1 MTPEQKA
8 RQQIDR
14 QLEQAGWI
22 VRDYRQ
28 MNITAGLGVAV
39 REFPLTTGDADYMLY
54 ADAKAIGVVE
64 AKPKGHTLTGVE
76 TQSGKYLDG
85 LPAGL
90 PSHRLPLPF
99 AYESTGEVTQ
109 FTNTL
114 EANARSRAVFTFHQ
128 PEELIRLVKLDKQVR
143 TKLREMPPLNI
154 GHLWR
159 VQIESIQNLEAS
171 LAANRPR
178 ALIQMATGS
187 GKTYTAVNACYRLIK
202 YADARRILFLVDRN
216 NLGKQTLN
224 EFQQFVSPVNGYKF
238 TEEYTVQHLKKNT
251 IAPASKVCIT
261 TIQRLY
267 SMLKGEDDFLEENE
281 EGSLFETETSLFREP
296 LPVIYNAKIP
306 IETFDFIV
314 VDECHRSI
322 YNIWRQVLEY
332 FDAFLIGLTATPTKQ
347 TIGFFNG
354 NLVQDY
360 AHEQAVVDGVNV
372 GYDVYRIETK
382 ITSDGAK
389 LAREP
394 GVFVPHRDRRTKSKK
409 YKELDDDLTY
419 TANQLDR
426 DVVSENQIR
435 LVVCTFKDKL
445 PEIFPGR
452 TEVPKTLVFAKT
464 DLHAEDIVRIIR
476 EEFGKGND
484 FCQKITSKS
493 TGKKPDELLSEF
505 RNSYFPRIA
514 VTVDMIATGT
524 DVKPLEC
531 LIFMRNIRSLGY
543 FEQMKGR
550 GCRVVDPD
558 VLQSVTPDAKHKTHF
573 VIVDAVG
580 VCEDEKTATKPLDR
594 KPAVPLDKI
603 LNLVAAGAANDD
615 VVSTLASRLSRLELQ
630 VDPIQQAAIQKA
642 SGGKSLAELSA
653 RLLKSIDPD
662 ANVEAASRRFHPI
675 HGYAAEI
682 GYFDPASPV
691 ADLKGNLPHWRQEGA
706 TYFVTFRTADSL
718 PQQKLNQ
725 WLAEREEWL
734 KCNPDPHS
742 PEQKQDYWQKFPERI
757 QKWLDS
763 NYGECLLERLD
774 ARQIVVE
781 ALLHFDGV
789 RYTVREWVVMPNHVH
804 VVVTPLGDNE
814 LSDILHSWKSFT
826 SKKINKLLER
836 TGSFWQAES
845 FDHIVRSP
853 ESLERIEA
861 YILAN
866 PEHLA
871 EGTFTLSSTL
881 QTRRDASS
889 TWEPTVEQIALVER
903 EQLETALKAFHDP
916 NLRDAILAAKR
927 SLEQVI
933 DEQTPDQLLRAGFDA
948 EALEKAKS
956 MLTSFRRFIEDNK
969 DEIEAL
975 QVLYSVPYRAGLK
988 FRHVK
993 ELAAKLNQPPFF
1005 VDPNHP
1011 ESLTR
1016 LWQAFELV
1024 EAASRLLPI
1033 GDEARNQK
1041 AASRRLPTG
1050 DGDGDEARNQKAAGR
1065 RLPTGDGDGDETRNQ
1080 KAASRRLPTG
1090 DGDGDETRSQKA
1102 AGRRLPTGGG
1112 DGGGD
1117 ETRNQKAAGRRL
1129 YLVDV
1134 IALVRHAIDPN
1145 TPLAPIGI
1153 TVEERYRQWMAE
1165 KQAAGVSFTAD
1176 QRKWLDAIKDHI
1188 ASSLN
1193 IEQDDLEDVPFNTIG
1208 GLGRA
1213 YELFGDNLAAILDE
1227 LNMRLAA

>member
-1 MTPEQKA
+1 MTPEQKS
-8 RQQIDR
+8 RQQVDR

-22 VRDYRQ
+22 VQDYRQ
-28 MNITAGLGVAV
+28 MNISAGLGIAV
-39 REFPLTTGDADYMLY
+39 REFPLSTGHADYMLY
-54 ADAKAIGVVE
+54 ADARAISVVE

-85 LPAGL
+85 LPKTL
-90 PSHRLPLPF
+90 PNYRLPLPF

-109 FTNTL
+109 FTNML
-114 EANARSRAVFTFHQ
+114 EPDARSRAVFTFHR

-143 TKLREMPPLNI
+143 GLLREMPPLNT
-154 GHLWR
+154 GNLWKA
-159 VQIESIQNLEAS
+159 QIDSITNLEKS
-171 LAANRPR
+171 LALNKPR

-187 GKTYTAVNACYRLIK
+187 GKTFTAVNFCYRLIK
-202 YADARRILFLVDRN
+202 YAGAKRILFLVDRN

-267 SMLKGEDDFLEENE
+267 SMLKGEEDFQEENE
-281 EGSLFETETSLFREP
+281 EGSLFETENSLFKAP
-296 LPVIYNAKIP
+296 LPVIYNDQIP
-306 IETFDFIV
+306 IEMFDFIV

-332 FDAFLIGLTATPTKQ
+332 FDASLIGLTATPTKQ
-347 TIGFFNG
+347 TIGFFGG

-360 AHEQAVVDGVNV
+360 AHEKAVVDGVNV

-382 ITSDGAK
+382 ITKEGATLTK
-389 LAREP
+389 EP
-394 GVFVPHRDRRTKSKK
+394 GTYVPIRDRRTKSKK
-409 YKELDDDLTY
+409 YQELDDDLTY

-426 DVVSENQIR
+426 DVVSDNQIR
-435 LVVCTFKDKL
+435 LVIRTFKDKL

-476 EEFGKGND
+476 DEFGKGND

-505 RNSYFPRIA
+505 RNSFFPRIA

-558 VLQSVTPDAKHKTHF
+558 VLQSVTPDARHKTHF

-580 VCEDEKTATKPLDR
+580 VCEDEKSATKPMDR
-594 KPAVPLDKI
+594 KPSVPLDKI
-603 LNLVAAGAANDD
+603 LNLVAAGAASDD
-615 VVSTLASRLSRLELQ
+615 VVSTLASRLSRLDQE
-630 VDPIQQAAIQKA
+630 VDPIQQAVIQKA

-653 RLLKSIDPD
+653 GLLKSIDPD
-662 ANVEAASRRFHPI
+662 ANTELAVEKFKVP
-675 HGYAAEI
+675 
-682 GYFDPASPV
+682 
-691 ADLKGNLPHWRQEGA
+691 EG
-706 TYFVTFRTADSL
+706 
-718 PQQKLNQ
+718 PN
-725 WLAEREEWL
+725 
-734 KCNPDPHS
+734 
-742 PEQKQDYWQKFPERI
+742 
-757 QKWLDS
+757 
-763 NYGECLLERLD
+763 GE
-774 ARQIVVE
+774 
-781 ALLHFDGV
+781 
-789 RYTVREWVVMPNHVH
+789 P
-804 VVVTPLGDNE
+804 P
-814 LSDILHSWKSFT
+814 
-826 SKKINKLLER
+826 
-836 TGSFWQAES
+836 
-845 FDHIVRSP
+845 
-853 ESLERIEA
+853 
-861 YILAN
+861 
-866 PEHLA
+866 
-871 EGTFTLSSTL
+871 
-881 QTRRDASS
+881 
-889 TWEPTVEQIALVER
+889 EPTEEQLVEVER
-903 EQLETALKAFHDP
+903 QQMATALKAFHDP
-916 NLRDAILAAKR
+916 KLRDAILAAKR

-948 EALEKAKS
+948 QALEKAKS
-956 MLTSFRRFIEDNK
+956 MLTSFRKFIEDNK

-993 ELAAKLNQPPFF
+993 ELAAKLNQSPFF
-1005 VDPNHP
+1005 VDPNRP

-1016 LWQAFELV
+1016 LWQAYEVV
-1024 EAASRLLPI
+1024 EPEKVR
-1033 GDEARNQK
+1033 GK
-1041 AASRRLPTG
+1041 
-1050 DGDGDEARNQKAAGR
+1050 
-1065 RLPTGDGDGDETRNQ
+1065 
-1080 KAASRRLPTG
+1080 
-1090 DGDGDETRSQKA
+1090 
-1102 AGRRLPTGGG
+1102 GGK
-1112 DGGGD
+1112 
-1117 ETRNQKAAGRRL
+1117 Q
-1129 YLVDV
+1129 LVDV

-1145 TPLAPIGI
+1145 TQLAPVGM
-1153 TVEERYRQWMAE
+1153 TVEERYQQWMAE
-1165 KQAAGVSFTAD
+1165 KQTAGVTFTAD
-1176 QRKWLDAIKDHI
+1176 QKKWLDAIKDHI
-1188 ASSLN
+1188 AASLN

-1213 YELFGDNLAAILDE
+1213 YELFGDKLNAILDE

>member
-1 MTPEQKA
+1 MTPEQKS

-14 QLEQAGWI
+14 QLEQAGWT
-22 VRDYRQ
+22 VQDYSQ

-39 REFPLTTGDADYMLY
+39 REFPLTTGFADYMLY
-54 ADAKAIGVVE
+54 ADAKAIGSVE
-64 AKPKGHTLTGVE
+64 AKPEGFGLMGVTE
-76 TQSGKYLDG
+76 QSAKYSLG
-85 LPAGL
+85 LPKQL
-90 PSHRLPLPF
+90 PNWEVPLPF
-99 AYESTGEVTQ
+99 AYESTGVECR
-109 FTNTL
+109 FTNRK
-114 EANARSRAVFTFHQ
+114 EPDARSRTIFSFHR

-143 TKLREMPPLNI
+143 GLLRDMPPLNT
-154 GHLWR
+154 GNLWK
-159 VQIESIQNLEAS
+159 VQIDSINNLENS
-171 LAANRPR
+171 LALNKPR

-187 GKTYTAVNACYRLIK
+187 GKTFTAVNFCYRLIK
-202 YADARRILFLVDRN
+202 YANAKRILFLVDRN

-224 EFQQFVSPVNGYKF
+224 EFQQFVSPINGYKF

-267 SMLKGEDDFLEENE
+267 SMLKGEEDFQEESE
-281 EGSLFETETSLFREP
+281 EGSLFETENSLYKEP
-296 LPVIYNAKIP
+296 LPVIYNSQIP
-306 IETFDFIV
+306 VEMFDFIV

-332 FDAFLIGLTATPTKQ
+332 FDSFLIGLTATPTKQ
-347 TIGFFNG
+347 TIGFFGG

-382 ITSDGAK
+382 ITKDGAK

-394 GVFVPHRDRRTKSKK
+394 GVFVPHRDRRTKGKK

-435 LVVCTFKDKL
+435 LVMRTFKDKL

-558 VLQSVTPDAKHKTHF
+558 VLQSVTPDARHKTHF

-580 VCEDEKTATKPLDR
+580 VCEDEKAATKPMDR
-594 KPAVPLDKI
+594 KPSVPLDKI
-603 LNLVAAGAANDD
+603 LNLVAAGAASDEI
-615 VVSTLASRLSRLELQ
+615 VSTLASRLSRLDQE
-630 VDPIQQAAIQKA
+630 VEPIQQAAIQKA

-653 RLLKSIDPD
+653 GLLKSIDAD
-662 ANVEAASRRFHPI
+662 VNTELAVENFKV
-675 HGYAAEI
+675 
-682 GYFDPASPV
+682 PAGP
-691 ADLKGNLPHWRQEGA
+691 N
-706 TYFVTFRTADSL
+706 
-718 PQQKLNQ
+718 
-725 WLAEREEWL
+725 
-734 KCNPDPHS
+734 
-742 PEQKQDYWQKFPERI
+742 
-757 QKWLDS
+757 
-763 NYGECLLERLD
+763 GE
-774 ARQIVVE
+774 
-781 ALLHFDGV
+781 
-789 RYTVREWVVMPNHVH
+789 P
-804 VVVTPLGDNE
+804 P
-814 LSDILHSWKSFT
+814 
-826 SKKINKLLER
+826 
-836 TGSFWQAES
+836 
-845 FDHIVRSP
+845 
-853 ESLERIEA
+853 
-861 YILAN
+861 
-866 PEHLA
+866 
-871 EGTFTLSSTL
+871 
-881 QTRRDASS
+881 
-889 TWEPTVEQIALVER
+889 EPTEEQIIEVER
-903 EQLETALKAFHDP
+903 EQMASALKPFHDP
-916 NLRDAILAAKR
+916 KLRDAIMAAKR

-956 MLTSFRRFIEDNK
+956 MLTSFRKFIEDNK

-975 QVLYSVPYRAGLK
+975 QVMYSVPYRAGLK
-988 FRHVK
+988 FHQVK

-1005 VDPNHP
+1005 VDPNQP

-1024 EAASRLLPI
+1024 EPNKVK
-1033 GDEARNQK
+1033 GK
-1041 AASRRLPTG
+1041 
-1050 DGDGDEARNQKAAGR
+1050 
-1065 RLPTGDGDGDETRNQ
+1065 
-1080 KAASRRLPTG
+1080 
-1090 DGDGDETRSQKA
+1090 
-1102 AGRRLPTGGG
+1102 GG
-1112 DGGGD
+1112 
-1117 ETRNQKAAGRRL
+1117 KK
-1129 YLVDV
+1129 LVDV
-1134 IALVRHAIDPN
+1134 IAMVRHAIDPN
-1145 TPLAPIGI
+1145 TQLTPVDM
-1153 TVEERYRQWMAE
+1153 TVEERYQQWMAE
-1165 KQAAGVSFTAD
+1165 KQSAGIVFTAD

-1188 ASSLN
+1188 AASLN
-1193 IEQDDLEDVPFNTIG
+1193 IEQDDLEEVPFNTIG
-1208 GLGRA
+1208 GVGRA
-1213 YELFGDNLAAILDE
+1213 YELFGDELAAILDE
-1227 LNMRLAA
+1227 LNRRLAA

>member
-22 VRDYRQ
+22 VQDYRQ
-28 MNITAGLGVAV
+28 MNISAGLGVAV
-39 REFPLTTGDADYMLY
+39 REFPLTTGDADYILY

-85 LPAGL
+85 LPKTL
-90 PSHRLPLPF
+90 PNYRLPLPF

-109 FTNTL
+109 FTSTL
-114 EANARSRAVFTFHQ
+114 EPDARSRAVFTFHR
-128 PEELIRLVKLDKQVR
+128 PEELIRLVKLNKQVR
-143 TKLREMPPLNI
+143 THLREMPPLNT
-154 GHLWR
+154 GNLWK
-159 VQIESIQNLEAS
+159 VQIESINNLETS

-187 GKTYTAVNACYRLIK
+187 GKTFTAVNFCYRLIK

-267 SMLKGEDDFLEENE
+267 SMLKGEEDFQEENE
-281 EGSLFETETSLFREP
+281 EGSLFETENSLFKEP

-306 IETFDFIV
+306 IEAFDFIV

-332 FDAFLIGLTATPTKQ
+332 FDASLIGLTATPTKQ
-347 TIGFFNG
+347 TIGFFGG
-354 NLVQDY
+354 NMVQDY

-382 ITSDGAK
+382 ITKDGAK

-394 GVFVPHRDRRTKSKK
+394 GVFVPHRDRRTKGKK

-435 LVVCTFKDKL
+435 LVIRTFKDKL

-558 VLQSVTPDAKHKTHF
+558 VLQSVTPDARHKTHF

-580 VCEDEKTATKPLDR
+580 VCEDEKSATKPMDR
-594 KPAVPLDKI
+594 KPSVPLDKI
-603 LNLVAAGAANDD
+603 LNLVAAGAASDD
-615 VVSTLASRLSRLELQ
+615 VVSTLASRLSRLDQE

-653 RLLKSIDPD
+653 GLLKSIDPD
-662 ANVEAASRRFHPI
+662 ANTELAVKKFKVP
-675 HGYAAEI
+675 
-682 GYFDPASPV
+682 
-691 ADLKGNLPHWRQEGA
+691 EGPNGEPPEP
-706 TYFVTFRTADSL
+706 T
-718 PQQKLNQ
+718 
-725 WLAEREEWL
+725 EE
-734 KCNPDPHS
+734 
-742 PEQKQDYWQKFPERI
+742 Q
-757 QKWLDS
+757 
-763 NYGECLLERLD
+763 
-774 ARQIVVE
+774 VVE
-781 ALLHFDGV
+781 
-789 RYTVREWVVMPNHVH
+789 
-804 VVVTPLGDNE
+804 
-814 LSDILHSWKSFT
+814 I
-826 SKKINKLLER
+826 ER
-836 TGSFWQAES
+836 QQMA
-845 FDHIVRSP
+845 
-853 ESLERIEA
+853 
-861 YILAN
+861 
-866 PEHLA
+866 
-871 EGTFTLSSTL
+871 
-881 QTRRDASS
+881 
-889 TWEPTVEQIALVER
+889 
-903 EQLETALKAFHDP
+903 TALKAFHDP
-916 NLRDAILAAKR
+916 KLRDAILAAKR

-948 EALEKAKS
+948 EALQKAKS
-956 MLTSFRRFIEDNK
+956 MLTSFRKFIEDNK

-1005 VDPNHP
+1005 VDPNRP

-1016 LWQAFELV
+1016 LWQAYEVV
-1024 EAASRLLPI
+1024 EPDKVR
-1033 GDEARNQK
+1033 GK
-1041 AASRRLPTG
+1041 
-1050 DGDGDEARNQKAAGR
+1050 
-1065 RLPTGDGDGDETRNQ
+1065 
-1080 KAASRRLPTG
+1080 
-1090 DGDGDETRSQKA
+1090 
-1102 AGRRLPTGGG
+1102 GGK
-1112 DGGGD
+1112 
-1117 ETRNQKAAGRRL
+1117 Q
-1129 YLVDV
+1129 LVDV

-1145 TPLAPIGI
+1145 TPLSPVGM
-1153 TVEERYRQWMAE
+1153 TVEERYQQWMAE
-1165 KQAAGVSFTAD
+1165 KQTAGVTFTAD

-1193 IEQDDLEDVPFNTIG
+1193 IEQDDLEEVPFNSIG

-1213 YELFGDNLAAILDE
+1213 YELFGDTLTAILDE